1 MLIRALTLLS
11 VLVAGAAAPAVSQSA
26 TGRIVGRVLDVA
38 TGEPIPGAHVAI
50 TALGIS
56 GRSDL
61 TGRYTLLHVPA
72 GTHTLTVRGIGY
84 AEKSV
89 TDVAVTEG
97 AAVIELTGAG
107 PGAASGDAA
116 QPVPVTIRVGAGR
129 RDRG

>member
-61 TGRYTLLHVPA
+61 TGRYTLWPGNTVCLHLDQELA
-72 GTHTLTVRGIGY
+72 GKKMHWEKVEIRDGQLTMTDFDGTQLTFDAVR
-84 AEKSV
+84 
-89 TDVAVTEG
+89 
-97 AAVIELTGAG
+97 
-107 PGAASGDAA
+107 
-116 QPVPVTIRVGAGR
+116 
-129 RDRG
+129 